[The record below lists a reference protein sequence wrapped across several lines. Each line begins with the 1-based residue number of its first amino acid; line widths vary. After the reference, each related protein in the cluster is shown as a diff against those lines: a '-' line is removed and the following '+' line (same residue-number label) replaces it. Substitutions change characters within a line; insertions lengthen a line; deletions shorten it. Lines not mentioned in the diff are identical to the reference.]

1 MEELNTEERDVVVR
15 ISSLGEEGS
24 VKGNLEVQETG
35 EFVYKNLL
43 KEGVIQLHIVQRS
56 TYASVIKSCRDFC
69 DYSALL
75 FIIFSYL

>member
-43 KEGVIQLHIVQRS
+43 KEGVIQLV
-56 TYASVIKSCRDFC
+56 
-69 DYSALL
+69 
-75 FIIFSYL
+75 